1 MTSQISFFLLFFGYI
16 SFSGLFAQSLHL
28 TAIGQNEG
36 ETNILK
42 TLNYQQQFNDFN
54 SLEQET
60 RIIAK
65 NISILGYIESE
76 LTVLNKVN
84 DSSFVAVFHLGQQ
97 YTKAIIHYDAS
108 LDKNL
113 LKIISNTITEN
124 YFEIE
129 VLKLEIA
136 LKTLNLEISNA
147 GDPFSSLKL
156 TNIKKEKGIL
166 YADLKIEKNRPRTI
180 DAILVK
186 GYEKFPT
193 SFIKRYLK
201 IKRKQTFNLK
211 AIKQKTRTL
220 ENLQFASQ
228 IKDPEVLFA
237 KDSTLLYLYLEKQKS
252 NTFDGFIGFGTNT
265 ETSKI
270 EFDGYLNL
278 NLINNLNYGESF
290 RLLYKSDESSQKTF
304 DVKTRLPYLFGS
316 PIGVQLGLNI
326 FKKDSS
332 FVTTSQFAKLDF
344 QINSSNNIAL
354 GIDALTS
361 TNLLDNTITS
371 IQDLK
376 STFFNINYNHLEQQS
391 HDPLFPVNFMFDI
404 SAGTGKRSME
414 NSSQSQSKVHLNT
427 FKIFNL
433 NHRNSIYGNVS
444 AAVLN
449 SDNFVE
455 NELFRFGGINSIRGF
470 EENSLTANLFGV
482 FNTEYRYKVTNSLYV
497 NSIFDVA
504 YYENK
509 ILDIKSKLLGFGFG
523 FGILTQ
529 AGLLKLNYSNGSVE
543 NQAIKLSNSKMHISL
558 TARF

>member
-1 MTSQISFFLLFFGYI
+1 MNSKIIFFIFLFGYV

-28 TAIGQNEG
+28 TAIGQNEE

-42 TLNYQQQFNDFN
+42 TLDYQQRFNGLN
-54 SLEQET
+54 ALEKE
-60 RIIAK
+60 IG
-65 NISILGYIESE
+65 SIVESTSRLGYLESE
-76 LTVLNKVN
+76 FIALNKVN
-84 DSSFVAVFHLGQQ
+84 DASFVAIFQLGRQ
-97 YTKAIIHYDAS
+97 YRKAIVHYTANF
-108 LDKNL
+108 DKNL
-113 LKIISNTITEN
+113 LKLISNTITKN

-129 VLKLEIA
+129 LPKLETA
-136 LKTLNLEISNA
+136 LETLNTEIANT
-147 GDPFSSLKL
+147 GDPFSTLQL
-156 TNIKKEKGIL
+156 TNIKKEQGIL
-166 YADLKIEKNRPRTI
+166 YADLIIVKNQPRTI
-180 DAILVK
+180 DAITIK
-186 GYEKFPT
+186 GYEKFPA
-193 SFIKRYLK
+193 SFVKRYLK
-201 IKRKQTFNLK
+201 IKRKQPFNLK
-211 AIKQKTRTL
+211 AIRQKTKAL

-265 ETSKI
+265 ETGKI

-290 RLLYKSDESSQKTF
+290 RLLYKSDESEQKTF

-332 FVTTSQFAKLDF
+332 YVTTSQFA
-344 QINSSNNIAL
+344 QIDYQVNPTNTVAL

-361 TNLLDNTITS
+361 TNLLDNTIST
-371 IQDLK
+371 IQDHR
-376 STFFNINYNHLEQQS
+376 STFFNINYNHLEQQP
-391 HDPLFPVNFMFDI
+391 HDPLFPTNFMFDI

-414 NSSQSQSKVHLNT
+414 NNRQSQSKFELNT

-433 NHRNSIYGNVS
+433 NHRNSIYGHIR
-444 AAVLN
+444 AAMLN
-449 SDNFVE
+449 SDDFVE

-504 YYENK
+504 YYENE

-523 FGILTQ
+523 FGVLTQ
-529 AGLLKLNYSNGSVE
+529 AGLLKLNYSNGSAE